1 MMMII
6 IQSSLW
12 LWNQKEKIGFQI
24 NYFHLRLCLMVM
36 VLFFFSDKNF
46 FHSEILSFFL
56 HSIPEKR
63 EIQQKKKPRSK
74 SFSSVF
80 PLILCLSTTTTMVMH
95 KHQLSTPVSDYTQLT
110 VGFFRLFFRIFRS
123 RVSPPS
129 PTNSTKKKQGSAS
142 KKKMSEW
149 HFFPSIH
156 LIFFLYVA

>member
-1 MMMII
+1 
-6 IQSSLW
+6 
-12 LWNQKEKIGFQI
+12 
-24 NYFHLRLCLMVM
+24 M
-36 VLFFFSDKNF
+36 VLFFFSGKNF

-80 PLILCLSTTTTMVMH
+80 PLILCLSTTTMVMH

-110 VGFFRLFFRIFRS
+110 VGFFRFFFRIFRS

-129 PTNSTKKKQGSAS
+129 PTNSETGFCIKKCPNDI
-142 KKKMSEW
+142 
-149 HFFPSIH
+149 FFHPSIW
-156 LIFFLYVA
+156 FFFSMLPRLPIQPNN